1 MENNT
6 QARKWALV
14 INNPLEAGLDHA
26 AIREILYRF
35 SPTYFCM
42 ADEIATTGTY
52 HTHIFL
58 FSPSPMRFS
67 TVKNRFATAHIEKA
81 YGSAKTNRAYIL
93 KEGRWAD
100 TDKAETSVPGTFEE
114 WGDLP
119 AEKEEEAPE
128 MFKLIQDLRAGKS
141 VMEIIEDNPKLAF
154 RIREIETLRQAI
166 LEEKYSAENRALEVT
181 YLYGASGTGKTR
193 GIFET
198 HDRKSI
204 CRITDYGGRNGV
216 RFDAYHCQDVLV
228 LEEFHSQIPI
238 SAMLNYL
245 DIYPLT
251 LPARYTDRIACYT
264 KVYITSNIPLEEQYR
279 DIQRYQME
287 TWRAFLRRV
296 QNVIEYLPDG
306 STVQH
311 KKGAFPMTQNEK
323 FQIQRRNTLRNLWQK
338 LSGTPEFPVKL
349 VLAAL
354 YLMGAAYVCVKQAAW
369 RTLAGN
375 IPLLSPLLKA
385 AMEHALTAY
394 LLAGAAT
401 LPVLLLY
408 PFGRRAAKDQLQ
420 CIGLV
425 NHAGMPPDLL
435 RKRRD
440 KDNAR
445 VTVWEFR
452 NQSIPLQ
459 EWEKKRLAIETALGI
474 TIVKLTYAKGK
485 SRVLVY
491 AVPAGD
497 DLPEV
502 LKWKDSYLSL
512 DSFVLVLGESYTGP
526 VTVNLTH
533 IPHILLGGSTG
544 SGKSVLL
551 KLLLMQALRKGAE
564 VYIADFK
571 GGVDFPKVWHEKCR
585 MCFTEE
591 DLCDTLDR
599 LVEELERRKSALKAL
614 GCPNIDAYN
623 EIAERPLQRLIFAC
637 DEVAEVL
644 DKTGRSKEDKE
655 LLAQIENRLSTI
667 ARLGRAFGIHLILAT
682 QRPDANIIPGQI
694 KNNMDFRVCGR
705 ADSVLS
711 QIILDNTSAAEQIPK
726 DARGRFI
733 TGDGIVFQGYLF
745 DEGQL

>member
-1 MENNT
+1 
-6 QARKWALV
+6 
-14 INNPLEAGLDHA
+14 
-26 AIREILYRF
+26 
-35 SPTYFCM
+35 
-42 ADEIATTGTY
+42 
-52 HTHIFL
+52 
-58 FSPSPMRFS
+58 
-67 TVKNRFATAHIEKA
+67 
-81 YGSAKTNRAYIL
+81 
-93 KEGRWAD
+93 
-100 TDKAETSVPGTFEE
+100 
-114 WGDLP
+114 
-119 AEKEEEAPE
+119 
-128 MFKLIQDLRAGKS
+128 
-141 VMEIIEDNPKLAF
+141 
-154 RIREIETLRQAI
+154 
-166 LEEKYSAENRALEVT
+166 
-181 YLYGASGTGKTR
+181 
-193 GIFET
+193 
-198 HDRKSI
+198 
-204 CRITDYGGRNGV
+204 
-216 RFDAYHCQDVLV
+216 
-228 LEEFHSQIPI
+228 
-238 SAMLNYL
+238 
-245 DIYPLT
+245 
-251 LPARYTDRIACYT
+251 
-264 KVYITSNIPLEEQYR
+264 
-279 DIQRYQME
+279 
-287 TWRAFLRRV
+287 
-296 QNVIEYLPDG
+296 
-306 STVQH
+306 
-311 KKGAFPMTQNEK
+311 MTQNEK

-440 KDNAR
+440 KDNVR

-623 EIAERPLQRLIFAC
+623 EIAERPLQRLIYAC

-745 DEGQL
+745 DEEQI

>member
-1 MENNT
+1 
-6 QARKWALV
+6 
-14 INNPLEAGLDHA
+14 
-26 AIREILYRF
+26 
-35 SPTYFCM
+35 
-42 ADEIATTGTY
+42 
-52 HTHIFL
+52 
-58 FSPSPMRFS
+58 
-67 TVKNRFATAHIEKA
+67 
-81 YGSAKTNRAYIL
+81 
-93 KEGRWAD
+93 
-100 TDKAETSVPGTFEE
+100 
-114 WGDLP
+114 
-119 AEKEEEAPE
+119 
-128 MFKLIQDLRAGKS
+128 
-141 VMEIIEDNPKLAF
+141 
-154 RIREIETLRQAI
+154 
-166 LEEKYSAENRALEVT
+166 
-181 YLYGASGTGKTR
+181 
-193 GIFET
+193 
-198 HDRKSI
+198 
-204 CRITDYGGRNGV
+204 
-216 RFDAYHCQDVLV
+216 
-228 LEEFHSQIPI
+228 
-238 SAMLNYL
+238 
-245 DIYPLT
+245 
-251 LPARYTDRIACYT
+251 
-264 KVYITSNIPLEEQYR
+264 
-279 DIQRYQME
+279 
-287 TWRAFLRRV
+287 
-296 QNVIEYLPDG
+296 
-306 STVQH
+306 
-311 KKGAFPMTQNEK
+311 MTQNEK

-440 KDNAR
+440 KDNVR

-564 VYIADFK
+564 VYIAYFK

-623 EIAERPLQRLIFAC
+623 EIAERPLQRLIYAC

-733 TGDGIVFQGYLF
+733 TGDGTVFQGYLF
-745 DEGQL
+745 DEEQI